1 MGGGF
6 GQGSAWSLGGGL
18 GEIWTQPPGCP
29 AGPPRW
35 ALWQRVW
42 ALDRSPPAVG
52 GLRGVPPGQRD
63 CQGDAL
69 WPLCV
74 PREWQRGG
82 ALEPGV
88 CRRPPRGD
96 SREGNRPGGPHPACH
111 LSLCSWWGGLGTPAI
126 FLARWVSLSLCCT
139 QNGLVSG
146 ATTCPSGPTG
156 SSTDPVGPAPRGR
169 PGACVCVCTCVCVC
183 VCVCVCPSGSEP
195 GQRLAPASH
204 VHRVVVLTCGPSCW
218 YPPWGGHWPQGHRV
232 RAFPATPLP
241 VLAPHGRTAQ
251 VPLSHRECPPG
262 LPGVGCPDRLG
273 RTCLPSLPSLWG
285 RVTSPGGR
293 PLGAAGSCPK
303 SFRSQCQCGQP
314 DDHLPPSQRITCR
327 LEVSGASQG
336 LPGVELAVACRPS
349 GSGTPSLPLRPW
361 PRGWGLR

>member
-183 VCVCVCPSGSEP
+183 VCVCARVARSQGRGWPLPPMSTVWWSSPVAPPVGILLGEGTGPRATESGPSQPPPCRCLLPMGERHRCPCLAESAHLACLVSGVQTGWAGPASLPCPPSG
-195 GQRLAPASH
+195 
-204 VHRVVVLTCGPSCW
+204 
-218 YPPWGGHWPQGHRV
+218 
-232 RAFPATPLP
+232 
-241 VLAPHGRTAQ
+241 
-251 VPLSHRECPPG
+251 
-262 LPGVGCPDRLG
+262 
-273 RTCLPSLPSLWG
+273 
-285 RVTSPGGR
+285 
-293 PLGAAGSCPK
+293 AA
-303 SFRSQCQCGQP
+303 
-314 DDHLPPSQRITCR
+314 
-327 LEVSGASQG
+327 
-336 LPGVELAVACRPS
+336 
-349 GSGTPSLPLRPW
+349 
-361 PRGWGLR
+361 